1 VPRAKKAVEPGT
13 KTDRHKVQS
22 VPREYA
28 GKWLAWSADGRRIV
42 AVGDTYKACEQAA
55 TTAGYPADQ
64 VAIDRVPES
73 RERLT
78 GAGV

>member
-1 VPRAKKAVEPGT
+1 MPRLKPSAEIDAKRVRRTVEI
-13 KTDRHKVQS
+13 

-28 GKWLAWSADGRRIV
+28 GKWVAWSADGRRVV

-55 TTAGYPADQ
+55 ARAGHPANE

-73 RERLT
+73 RQRLT
-78 GAGV
+78 GSGK

>member
-1 VPRAKKAVEPGT
+1 MKPSAEIDAKRVRRTVEI
-13 KTDRHKVQS
+13 

-28 GKWLAWSADGRRIV
+28 GKWVAWSADGRRVV

-55 TTAGYPADQ
+55 ARAGHPANE

-73 RERLT
+73 RQRLT
-78 GAGV
+78 GSGK